1 MNEAKPVGTPVDS
14 GTKLN
19 KANEDSELLNTSL
32 YQSAVGS
39 LLYLATETRPDITYA
54 VNNVCA
60 HPSNQHWTAVK
71 QIFRYLS
78 GTIDHG
84 LLYEKTK
91 GPTKLVGFSDADWGG
106 DTEDF
111 KSTSGYC
118 FEIGGT
124 LITWK
129 SKKQACV
136 ALSTAEAEYMALS
149 SAAQEAVW
157 LRELTNDLKDG
168 VLNSPTVVFEDNQA
182 AIKMAK
188 NPQYHGRAKHISI
201 KYHYI
206 REQVANCQIELKYC
220 RTDEMIADMFTKG
233 LSKAKLI
240 KLREMAGV
248 KELPVYE

>member
-91 GPTKLVGFSDADWGG
+91 GPTKLVGFSDADWAG
-106 DTEDF
+106 DTEYF

-118 FEIGGT
+118 LEIGGT

-136 ALSTAEAEYMALS
+136 ALSTAEAEYNYGPKQCRS
-149 SAAQEAVW
+149 
-157 LRELTNDLKDG
+157 RG
-168 VLNSPTVVFEDNQA
+168 GF
-182 AIKMAK
+182 IK
-188 NPQYHGRAKHISI
+188 G
-201 KYHYI
+201 
-206 REQVANCQIELKYC
+206 
-220 RTDEMIADMFTKG
+220 TDE
-233 LSKAKLI
+233 
-240 KLREMAGV
+240 
-248 KELPVYE
+248 